1 MRRLKRIRLIQRH
14 AVHIHDA
21 AFKVDRDRF
30 ALGGDHALYDRLAV
44 EALLAQHDNV
54 AALRRIEKIGDE
66 NAVAGVQR
74 VEHGGAD
81 NADHAD
87 KKREN
92 QNTGKQRHHER
103 LDPVKRLA
111 AAFFQFS
118 LFDLRPGFIH
128 KEHTSG
134 IVITGI
140 ILHNAIVSN
149 REKGRLDEASFFYA
163 AGLQLMRPLTFAA
176 LPTRSRR

>member
-1 MRRLKRIRLIQRH
+1 MRSPGCSVLSMGRLPTTPTTRTR
-14 AVHIHDA
+14 
-21 AFKVDRDRF
+21 
-30 ALGGDHALYDRLAV
+30 
-44 EALLAQHDNV
+44 
-54 AALRRIEKIGDE
+54 
-66 NAVAGVQR
+66 
-74 VEHGGAD
+74 
-81 NADHAD
+81 
-87 KKREN
+87 KREN
-92 QNTGKQRHHER
+92 QGTRGKQRHHER

-140 ILHNAIVSN
+140 ILHNAIIGK
-149 REKGRLDEASFFYA
+149 KGRLDEASFFS